1 MRLFKLDYYSIFLI
15 LSAGLQQ
22 VYGQQLPLQTYSLA
36 AYSYVPTQADGF
48 QIDWR
53 LDLGPN
59 TMALDRSNTFCFS
72 AGFLQP
78 SVNRFDIEGQWGR
91 YNPSIELTH
100 SASGSMM
107 RLFSKEPDLILLG
120 YTIYNLQGQALMR
133 DPTKY
138 RSSHTGR
145 VIPTQALAS
154 GVYLLQVGYLPEFM
168 HFDDKNNYWI
178 KYLKFIKP

>member
-1 MRLFKLDYYSIFLI
+1 MRQLQSVYCSLFMLVF
-15 LSAGLQQ
+15 ACFEQA
-22 VYGQQLPLQTYSLA
+22 YGQGLPLQTFSLA

-53 LDLGPN
+53 LDLGPT
-59 TMALDRSNTFCFS
+59 TMALDQSNTYCFS

-91 YNPSIELTH
+91 YNPSIELTY
-100 SASGSMM
+100 SADGNMM

-120 YTIYNLQGQALMR
+120 YTIYNLQGQALMS